1 MAQNESPKF
10 EREGALNRNYSTR
23 VGRNQRYLS
32 RPYSPRITPLYTR
45 FEPGDV
51 VENAQADVITA
62 AMWTNNDGE
71 LKMAD
76 TEIYTSSV
84 QVAAAGLYYR
94 EFYREEP
101 DATPAAEP
109 QFAVAYG
116 HYAGSGSAPVS
127 QYATAGKTP
136 TKSIYSQYANLLL
149 VPGDEQFTIGDV
161 NETSSIFINVNRQ
174 RFKER
179 IDPGNWTLTVSSSY
193 LHSGHS
199 PNPVVG
205 SPITLTDDSAANAAT
220 LGDYG
225 ALYKVVTGSIGITD
239 MAGDSISSPTQYGW
253 FYPDMGVIM
262 LSPRLL
268 NMDID
273 ETNYCWCPG
282 NASGDVGAANEN
294 PTLNRVVGFFT
305 GSVSA
310 FPLDQPSG
318 SFAARSS
325 ERVFATHYF
334 CRLKN
339 AEYNFSNNPTF
350 TSGSQ
355 GIFTHPSMYKDPKVY
370 VTTVGLYNDRN
381 ELLATAKLSK
391 PLLKSFTRE
400 ALIRIKLE
408 F

>member
-1 MAQNESPKF
+1 MRTTQRF
-10 EREGALNRNYSTR
+10 ERDGALSRNYTSR
-23 VGRNQRYLS
+23 VGRDDRRIS
-32 RPYSPRITPLYTR
+32 RPYQRPITPLFTR
-45 FEPGDV
+45 FEAGDI

-71 LKMAD
+71 LKMSQN
-76 TEIYTSSV
+76 EIYTSSV
-84 QVAAAGLYYR
+84 QVNASGLYYR
-94 EFYREEP
+94 EFYRDNP
-101 DATPAAEP
+101 QLTASAEP

-116 HYAGSGSAPVS
+116 HYHGSGSAPIS
-127 QYATAGKTP
+127 QYASEGRTP
-136 TKSIYSQYANLLL
+136 TKTIYSQYANLLL
-149 VPGDEQFTIGDV
+149 VPGDEQFTINSV
-161 NETSSIFINVNRQ
+161 NETSALFINVNRN
-174 RFKER
+174 RYKER
-179 IDPGNWTLTVSSSY
+179 IDPGNWTFTIN
-193 LHSGHS
+193 G
-199 PNPVVG
+199 NG
-205 SPITLTDDSAANAAT
+205 NFTAAAGEITLTDDSMANNAT

-239 MAGDSISSPTQYGW
+239 TAGLAIANPTQYGW

-262 LSPRLL
+262 ISPRLL
-268 NMDID
+268 GQSIT
-273 ETNYCWCPG
+273 ETNFCWCPG
-282 NASGDVGAANEN
+282 GASNVGTENKN
-294 PTLNRVVGFFT
+294 PTLNQTVGFFT
-305 GSVSA
+305 SSA
-310 FPLDQPSG
+310 NAT
-318 SFAARSS
+318 FAARSA

-355 GIFTHPSMYKDPKVY
+355 GQFSHPSMYKDPKVY
-370 VTTVGLYNDRN
+370 VTTVGLYNDKN